1 MVARQIIGPPDQVP
15 KSVTAAHRDRPG
27 SACHSIVG
35 DDRR

>member
-27 SACHSIVG
+27 SAYRSIVG